1 MNQQAD
7 MWGTYTIE
15 QNEAHILK
23 LAEAIQ
29 RRRLERVGKI
39 SDPRMAG
46 DFVKAHCANLEHE
59 IFGCLFL
66 DTRHEILAIVDL
78 FRGTVDGASVYPR
91 EVAKEA
97 LKHNAAACIFFHNHP
112 SGNPT
117 PSGADNLI
125 TKQLKDA
132 LALFEIRVLDH
143 LIAGGTQVTSM
154 AAQGLM

>member
-1 MNQQAD
+1 MNQQD

-15 QNEAHILK
+15 QNEAHILR

-29 RRRLERVGKI
+29 RKRLERVGQI
-39 SDPRMAG
+39 TDPRAAG
-46 DFVKAHCANLEHE
+46 GYVKAHCAGLEHE

-66 DTRHEILAIVDL
+66 DTRHAILAIVDL
-78 FRGTVDGASVYPR
+78 FRGTIDGSSVHPR
-91 EVAKEA
+91 EVATEA

-117 PSGADNLI
+117 PSGADKLI
-125 TKQLKDA
+125 TSHLKDA

-143 LIAGGTQVTSM
+143 LIAGGTEVTSM

>member
-1 MNQQAD
+1 MNQQD

-15 QNEAHILK
+15 QNEAHILR

-29 RRRLERVGKI
+29 RKRLERVGAI
-39 SDPRMAG
+39 TDPQAAG
-46 DFVKAHCANLEHE
+46 DFVKAHCAPLEHE
-59 IFGCLFL
+59 IFGVLFL
-66 DTRHEILAIVDL
+66 DTRHQILAIVDM
-78 FRGTVDGASVYPR
+78 FRGTVDGASVHPR

-117 PSGADNLI
+117 PSQADKLI
-125 TKQLKDA
+125 TQQLQEA
-132 LALFEIRVLDH
+132 LGLFEIRVLDH